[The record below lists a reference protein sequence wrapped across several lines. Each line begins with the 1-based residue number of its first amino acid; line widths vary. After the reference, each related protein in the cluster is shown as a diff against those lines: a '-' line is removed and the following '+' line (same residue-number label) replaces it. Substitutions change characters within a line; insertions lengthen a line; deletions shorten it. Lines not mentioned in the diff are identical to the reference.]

1 MCRQASKMQAFR
13 ATGAYR
19 IKMGEYR
26 NDLQDFKIEL
36 AAADEK
42 AARAL
47 IYSNFGS
54 RHRVPRK
61 DVIIKELVPLKA
73 EEITDPVVKHQVD
86 GGAK

>member
-1 MCRQASKMQAFR
+1 MQAFR

-36 AAADEK
+36 AAADDK
-42 AARAL
+42 AAREL

-54 RHRVPRK
+54 RQRVPRK
-61 DVIIKELVPLKA
+61 DIIIKEIVPIKT
-73 EEITDPVVKHQVD
+73 EEITDPVVKHQVG